1 LYPYP
6 LDLAVNQQVLNISS
20 ASPIVQR
27 RRMMGFAHHDLD
39 PAMGRDQV
47 YPKWAL
53 SVVGAALAGLGAM
66 AVANLLLGAAPP
78 VCFIGTMMAFGAVA
92 QLLHAM
98 LVVGWSGFYG
108 WLLSGALY
116 GIAGLV
122 VIYDPS
128 LASMTSAVGVVL
140 ALGASAI
147 LRIRTGL
154 RLRLQAGWRWLA
166 LPGGFTVATGVVV
179 AMGWPVDHAGLF
191 GTVLAADLLVQG
203 IAAVAFGFSLKPD
216 R

>member
-1 LYPYP
+1 MMR
-6 LDLAVNQQVLNISS
+6 SS
-20 ASPIVQR
+20 HSNWTYDA
-27 RRMMGFAHHDLD
+27 A
-39 PAMGRDQV
+39 RDVV

-53 SVVGAALAGLGAM
+53 SVVGCTLVALGAL

-78 VCFIGTMMAFGAVA
+78 VRFIGIMMALGAVA
-92 QLLHAM
+92 QLLHAI
-98 LVVGWSGFYG
+98 LVVGWRGFYG

-116 GIAGLV
+116 GVAGLV
-122 VIYDPS
+122 VTYDPS
-128 LASMTSAVGVVL
+128 LASLASAFGVVL
-140 ALGASAI
+140 AMGASAI

-154 RLRLQAGWRWLA
+154 RLRPQAGWRWLA
-166 LPGGFTVATGVVV
+166 LSGGVTVATGAVV

-203 IAAVAFGFSLKPD
+203 ITAVAFGFSLKRD

>member
-1 LYPYP
+1 MR
-6 LDLAVNQQVLNISS
+6 S
-20 ASPIVQR
+20 
-27 RRMMGFAHHDLD
+27 AHHDLD
-39 PAMGRDQV
+39 PAMGLDPV

-53 SVVGAALAGLGAM
+53 SVVGCTLVALGAM
-66 AVANLLLGAAPP
+66 AVANLFVGAAPP
-78 VCFIGTMMAFGAVA
+78 VRFIGSMMALGAVA
-92 QLLHAM
+92 QLLHAV
-98 LVVGWSGFYG
+98 LVVGWRGFYP

-116 GIAGLV
+116 GGVGLA

-140 ALGASAI
+140 ALGASAV

-154 RLRLQAGWRWLA
+154 CLRQQAGWRWLA
-166 LPGGFTVATGVVV
+166 LSGGFTMAVGVVV

-191 GTVLAADLLVQG
+191 GRVLAADLLVQG
-203 IAAVAFGFSLKPD
+203 IAAVASGLALKPD

>member
-1 LYPYP
+1 
-6 LDLAVNQQVLNISS
+6 
-20 ASPIVQR
+20 
-27 RRMMGFAHHDLD
+27 MGSAHHDLD
-39 PAMGRDQV
+39 PTVGWDPV

-53 SVVGAALAGLGAM
+53 SIVGCTLVALSALAA
-66 AVANLLLGAAPP
+66 ANLFVGGAPP
-78 VCFIGTMMAFGAVA
+78 VRFIGTMMALGALS
-92 QLLHAM
+92 QLLHAL
-98 LVVGWSGFYG
+98 LVVGWGGFYP
-108 WLLSGALY
+108 WLLSGFLY
-116 GIAGLV
+116 GVAGLV

-128 LASMTSAVGVVL
+128 LAGMASGLGVAF

-154 RLRLQAGWRWLA
+154 RLRPQAGWRWLA
-166 LPGGFTVATGVVV
+166 LSGGFTAATGVVV

-203 IAAVAFGFSLKPD
+203 VAAVAFGFSLKPD